1 MDIRVCKEC
10 NKEFTPSSGHLK
22 CPPCRYIAKKKL
34 CHCGNEKAH
43 TSLSC
48 NSCRLLRDVKPDDW
62 RGSPIK
68 HKKGYTMR
76 RVPNHP
82 SGTGYVFEHRLVMED
97 ILGRTLLRNESVHHK
112 NGIKD
117 DNHPDNLELW
127 ATAQPSGQRVED
139 LLAYARE
146 IISIYG

>member
-1 MDIRVCKEC
+1 
-10 NKEFTPSSGHLK
+10 
-22 CPPCRYIAKKKL
+22 
-34 CHCGNEKAH
+34 
-43 TSLSC
+43 
-48 NSCRLLRDVKPDDW
+48 
-62 RGSPIK
+62 
-68 HKKGYTMR
+68 MR